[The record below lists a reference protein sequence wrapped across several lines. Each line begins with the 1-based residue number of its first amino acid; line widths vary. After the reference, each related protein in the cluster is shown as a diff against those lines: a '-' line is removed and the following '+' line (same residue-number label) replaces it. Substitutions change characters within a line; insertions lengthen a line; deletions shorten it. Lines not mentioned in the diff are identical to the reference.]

1 MEKLLNP
8 RRKGSKGEGGFA
20 ALLLSP
26 TALVLAAV
34 VLMPLVVTFAYS
46 LMNMNLLSSRKG
58 AFVGLSNYEGV
69 VASSWFWA
77 SLGRTVYFTFV
88 SLATE
93 TVLGLLVALLL
104 NQKFK
109 GVGFLRT
116 LVILPWA
123 IPTNV
128 SAALWKWIYH
138 PEYGVL
144 NAVLSA
150 FGLIPTY
157 QAWLSDPFGA
167 MNMVILADVWKMTPL
182 AAVFF
187 LAALQFV
194 NKAMYEAARIDGA
207 GAFRRFFTITIPFLM
222 PTILV
227 IVVMRTVEKF
237 KAFDLFYVLTRG
249 GPADGTKVLT
259 YEAFLRGFTNLDY
272 SMAATIAYLIAFLIL
287 GLTILYLKV
296 LKTQEGVQDE

>member
-1 MEKLLNP
+1 MPHLLP
-8 RRKGSKGEGGFA
+8 RHRVGGEGGFA
-20 ALLLSP
+20 ALLLTP
-26 TALVLAAV
+26 TALVIGAV

-46 LMNMNLLSSRKG
+46 LMNMNLLSDHKG
-58 AFVGLSNYEGV
+58 AWVGGANYAGV
-69 VASSWFWA
+69 TTSTWFWA
-77 SLGRTVYFTFV
+77 SLGRTAYFTAV
-88 SLATE
+88 SLVTE
-93 TVLGLLVALLL
+93 TVLGLLIALLL

-109 GVGFLRT
+109 GVAFLRS

-150 FGLIPTY
+150 LGLIPTY

-207 GAFRRFFTITIPFLM
+207 GAFRRFFTITLPFLM
-222 PTILV
+222 PTVLV

-272 SMAATIAYLIAFLIL
+272 SMAATLAYLIAFLIL
-287 GLTILYLKV
+287 GLTFVYLKV
-296 LKTQEGVQDE
+296 FKTQAGVQDE

>member
-1 MEKLLNP
+1 MKTLLA
-8 RRKGSKGEGGFA
+8 RDRGAKGEGGFA
-20 ALLLSP
+20 ALLLTP
-26 TALVLAAV
+26 TALVLGAV

-46 LMNMNLLSSRKG
+46 LMNMNLLSDHKG
-58 AFVGLSNYEGV
+58 SWVGLANYAGV
-69 VASSWFWA
+69 TASPWFWA
-77 SLGRTVYFTFV
+77 SLGRTAYFTVV
-88 SLATE
+88 SLVAE
-93 TVLGLLVALLL
+93 TGLGLLIALLL
-104 NQKFK
+104 DQKFR

-116 LVILPWA
+116 VVILPWA

-150 FGLIPTY
+150 FGWIPTY

-207 GAFRRFFTITIPFLM
+207 GVFRRFFTITVPFLM
-222 PTILV
+222 PTVLV

-272 SMAATIAYLIAFLIL
+272 SMAATLAYLIAFLIL
-287 GLTILYLKV
+287 GLTFLYLKV
-296 LKTQEGVQDE
+296 FKTQAGVQDE